1 MKKNIQKNHFILNRA
16 VRFALLLLISF
27 HLSVSCKNI
36 FEDEITGVP
45 AASTEQSQTSA
56 SSATSP
62 SNQKKYATIAGS
74 LDLNGAYPET
84 VKNEIEKPD
93 QSQNQVQQS
102 EKLSE
107 ANRNALPTL
116 SSLYSK
122 TFYIKAYRTLPA
134 ANGGTPQTVTID
146 GTVNQTSRAYS
157 LGPLELGVS
166 WTIEAGITGK
176 YTEAGIEQ
184 LLMKAVK
191 TNVELSEDTPAKSF
205 DLILLPLETGGDGQ
219 IELQLSVPSET
230 IKKIKAICT
239 SDNSEEWNSKVSD
252 ITVSADTVSINV
264 SAIKSGS
271 YDVTFYFM
279 SDGTDTNL
287 AFPLY
292 TSTQTIC
299 VFENMK
305 TNAWASGSSGGPI
318 SSGAFSLTS
327 ALIKQYSIEH
337 IYVGDPGTGK
347 ATLDTN
353 EGGPYS
359 PIATIGRALQIIEKQ
374 NNTGNNYTIH
384 ISGSYAETGLTLN
397 TTKASSI
404 TLAGINRGS
413 TKSDITSTNHSA
425 VLSISTTK
433 PVYIKNL
440 VLRNGYSNTGG
451 GLCIKEGANVTLEE
465 GTVIRG
471 STSYKGGGVY
481 VSASTLT
488 MKEGALIEANQAASS
503 SNIAAGAGVYLDSGA
518 TFNFDG
524 GTIQKNFYSSMA
536 TTGKG
541 AGIFVADSATVKM
554 KGGVIQNNPDTSID
568 APASINGGAVYIQ
581 KSAAFEISGNSSI
594 PSDGTAGHND
604 VFLAKDG
611 TALAKIKLTGNLS
624 QAETVATI
632 TPEIT
637 ALKTV
642 ILDGTSGLINSNSSK
657 FVLTTEN
664 RGVSTAGKIRIDP
677 IITDIYVTAA
687 ANGGSDSSGVGSST
701 SPFESLA
708 GALKLIT
715 QQEEVNDYKI
725 HISGIISGA
734 MEIPASSGTVDTPD
748 YILIDSTTASSIE
761 LCGTSNASDILQGP
775 NPSVIGDDQT
785 VLKVTTQIPV
795 SIKKLKITGGYTTGQ
810 GGGICIGSNST
821 VTLGEDALVNE
832 NVASY
837 GGGVYNAG
845 TLYMTS
851 NAVIG
856 NAAQDRMAYDVT
868 NVLTAKRGNWAQ
880 YMIGYGGSGCGG
892 GIYNTGKVYLGYTR
906 YNSETDNTPDT
917 TYSGGI
923 YYNICCSATY
933 SNDKSGYGG
942 GIYSSGSNSL
952 IVMNGGTVK
961 NNNTGSAG
969 GGIYLADSAQ
979 LIMKDG
985 SIESNKSRSIGG
997 GLYIADTVSE
1007 EGVVTGVSTAKMSG
1021 GYIQN
1026 NVALNTNSGMPLN
1039 GLGVFVRG
1047 NFEISGSAYVKYE
1060 NSLTDYTNYKNDIF
1074 LARDGVFIKVTGAL
1088 TPPDAAK
1095 ITVDE
1100 NQVTNVA
1107 AVTPYQ
1113 FANTSVWSRGQDVVK
1128 ADFDISA
1135 YKDYFSMSKNK
1146 TLRRETTL
1154 AYGWHLSTRAENKKL
1169 VLDAPMFV
1177 AGPIVSNL
1185 NICTA
1190 GGSSSGDG
1198 TISAPFNSIATAKSA
1213 MKEHV
1218 DYVITIDGPIGGCH
1232 TLSSF
1237 SGTPVPSKITI
1248 EGFSGSSTDKIESSD
1263 STLAL
1268 LTINV
1273 NNTDIP
1279 VEIDKL
1285 SLSGHTNTAKTGGG
1299 GLTVEAGS
1307 KVTLGSDVIISGNH
1321 KTSTSSLATD
1331 GGGGIWNGGI
1341 LYIKGSKITGNSAKN
1356 GGGILNS
1363 ESAILCVCGGYSGET
1378 YVPARI
1384 GYVSTDWNA
1393 TTAAVDA
1400 DIEAGNCTN
1409 AAKSGGGIC
1418 NFCGKVYLG
1427 YTDENTPI
1435 DDQNKVQVY
1444 VDRNYASEKGGGIY
1458 SYTNTASIYPELYIA
1473 GRCFV
1478 QRNTADD
1485 NGGGLYLS
1493 SKTKTYIFGNSYI
1506 GSGATYANGSQDFG
1520 NKAGNNGGGVYLR
1533 YGDSRLY
1540 IGIDPYGNDKNPNT
1554 GSSYGGHIGYNKAK
1568 KGGGLYIYGESYS
1581 ENAEIGGSSTFSYN
1595 LVTENGAAIY
1605 AENTSINYK
1614 YGSQLNNKLEL
1625 EGGEKVYNGTYLKES
1640 KLRWYR
1646 GGFGDGICQM
1656 SNIPIEIVDDPNY
1669 SFDGIIQPP
1678 SYSETVQLFKL
1689 ASDCTAEAKLS
1700 KNCGMFKV
1708 PNDGDGH
1715 KWSVT
1720 PEGYLFE
1727 GIAATASTVE
1737 SLIREND
1744 TPGATV
1750 TLFGEVTASTIRKI
1764 DTALWWT
1771 DTKDCIVDISRSSLT
1786 ELPDYAF
1793 SSSKHLTG
1801 IILPSTLEKIGRNAF
1816 KNQPITSITIPASVN
1831 YIGQGAFTESS
1842 LTSATF
1848 ETKTGWS
1855 RDKGSGEA
1863 ITESQLSNTS
1873 TAASLLKAE
1882 ESTWDYTWTR
1892 TP

>member
-27 HLSVSCKNI
+27 LLSVSCKNI

-176 YTEAGIEQ
+176 YTEAGTEH

-219 IELQLSVPSET
+219 IELQLSVPFET

-252 ITVSADTVSINV
+252 ITVSSDTVSINV

-305 TNAWASGSSGGPI
+305 TNVWASGSSGGPI

-347 ATLDTN
+347 AALDTN

-440 VLRNGYSNTGG
+440 VLRNGYSNEGG
-451 GLCIKEGANVTLEE
+451 GLCIKNGANVTLEE

-471 STSYKGGGVY
+471 STSSKGGGVY

-581 KSAAFEISGNSSI
+581 KSATFEISGNSSI
-594 PSDGTAGHND
+594 PGDGTAGHND
-604 VFLAKDG
+604 VFLAKNG

-624 QAETVATI
+624 QTGTVAAI

-677 IITDIYVTAA
+677 VITDIYVKPAA
-687 ANGGSDSSGVGSST
+687 SGGSDSSGVGSST

-715 QQEEVNDYKI
+715 QQEEAHDYTI
-725 HISGIISGA
+725 HINGTVSGA

-761 LCGTSNASDILQGP
+761 LCGTSNTSDILQGP

-810 GGGICIGSNST
+810 GGGIYIGSNST

-856 NAAQDRMAYDVT
+856 NAAQDRIAHDVT
-868 NVLTAKRGNWAQ
+868 NLLTAKRGNWAQ
-880 YMIGYGGSGCGG
+880 YMIGYAGSGCGG

-906 YNSETDNTPDT
+906 YNSETDNIPDT

-985 SIESNKSRSIGG
+985 SIESNESRSIGG
-997 GLYIADTVSE
+997 GLYIDASVSD
-1007 EGVVTGVSTAKMSG
+1007 GVVTGAATAKMSG

-1074 LARDGVFIKVTGAL
+1074 LARDGAFIKVTGAL
-1088 TPPDAAK
+1088 IPPDAAK
-1095 ITVDE
+1095 ITVGE

-1113 FANTSVWSRGQDVVK
+1113 SSNTSVWSRGQDVVK

-1218 DYVITIDGPIGGCH
+1218 DYVITIDGPLGGCH

-1248 EGFSGSSTDKIESSD
+1248 EGFSSSSTDKIESSD

-1285 SLSGHTNTAKTGGG
+1285 SLSGHTNTANTGGG
-1299 GLTVEAGS
+1299 GLTVEASS

-1568 KGGGLYIYGESYS
+1568 QGGGLYIYGESYS
-1581 ENAEIGGSSTFSYN
+1581 ENAEIGGYSTFSYN

-1625 EGGEKVYNGTYLKES
+1625 EGGEKVSNGTYLKKS

-1708 PNDGDGH
+1708 PNDEEGNV
-1715 KWSVT
+1715 WSVSAT
-1720 PEGYLFE
+1720 GYLSE
-1727 GIAATASTVE
+1727 GLAVTTAN
-1737 SLIREND
+1737 IRDILRNNNIEGVKVVVYGD
-1744 TPGATV
+1744 
-1750 TLFGEVTASTIRKI
+1750 I
-1764 DTALWWT
+1764 DSW
-1771 DTKDCIVDISRSSLT
+1771 
-1786 ELPDYAF
+1786 
-1793 SSSKHLTG
+1793 
-1801 IILPSTLEKIGRNAF
+1801 
-1816 KNQPITSITIPASVN
+1816 
-1831 YIGQGAFTESS
+1831 SS
-1842 LTSATF
+1842 LTSGINSSNKNVILDLSKTTVNSIPDSAFWSCSKLKGVIIPDTVTTIGERAFRYCSNMTSVTIGSGVTSIKNNAFKDTNLSSATF
-1848 ETKTGWS
+1848 KVKTGWT
-1855 RDKGSGEA
+1855 REETA
-1863 ITESQLSNTS
+1863 ITEAQLNNTS
-1873 TAASLLKAE
+1873 TAASLLKDNGDWGYE
-1882 ESTWDYTWTR
+1882 WTR